1 VETLIRYNRD
11 LRIDFFRGI
20 ALWCIFID
28 HLMIG
33 NLRLITLKQYG
44 FCDAAEWFIL
54 LSGILAGIAYER
66 AWMRDGL
73 RAARLKIARRAFAIY
88 RTHVVI
94 YLLFLVEVGIVMGLL
109 HPGGF
114 LEMLYLDKP
123 GARSVPGIV
132 NAILLRDQPRFFDI
146 LPVYVLLLLLL
157 CVVLPLI
164 RRPRLLLGGSI
175 ALYLVA
181 NVFHLAI
188 KGTENWFLNPLAW
201 QLLFMIGVTTP
212 YIIKPKNYWRGWDWL
227 AAFFSLFGLLETHVP
242 HLVHRVPSALLLH
255 FEPDKTMLHPL
266 RLFSVLAYAW
276 LVWRFVPA
284 GARWLRSSWAKPIVL
299 LGQHPLEVFASSILF
314 SVLGDALLA
323 AYWGRTA
330 QILVQGLGTA
340 ALVAAAVVFA
350 ISASANQKDR
360 KPRIVSER
368 KADRESDL
376 VAV

>member
-1 VETLIRYNRD
+1 MQTLIRYNRD

-20 ALWCIFID
+20 AFWCIFID

-66 AWMRDGL
+66 AWTRDGL

-94 YLLFLVEVGIVMGLL
+94 YLLFLVEVGIVTGIL
-109 HPGGF
+109 HPAGF
-114 LEMLYLDKP
+114 LEMLYLNQP

-132 NAILLRDQPRFFDI
+132 NAVLLREQPRFFDI

-157 CVVLPLI
+157 SVVLPLV

-175 ALYLVA
+175 VLYAATNTL
-181 NVFHLAI
+181 HLAF

-201 QLLFMIGVTTP
+201 QLLFMIGVTAP
-212 YIIKPKNYWRGWDWL
+212 YILKAKNYWRGWDWM
-227 AAFFSLFGLLETHVP
+227 AALFSLFGLLETLVP
-242 HLVHRVPSALLLH
+242 HLAHHVPSALLLH

-266 RLFSVLAYAW
+266 RIVSVLSYAW
-276 LVWRFVPA
+276 LVWRYIPA
-284 GARWLRSSWAKPIVL
+284 GAQWMKSSWAKPIIL

-314 SVLGDALLA
+314 SVLGNALLT
-323 AYWGRTA
+323 AYWGRTS
-330 QILVQGLGTA
+330 QILVQALGTA
-340 ALVAAAVVFA
+340 ALLAAAAVFA
-350 ISASANQKDR
+350 MSASANQKDR
-360 KPRIVSER
+360 QARVISGR
-368 KADRESDL
+368 KEDRKSDL

>member
-1 VETLIRYNRD
+1 LVQTLIRYNRD

-66 AWMRDGL
+66 SWKRDGL
-73 RAARLKIARRAFAIY
+73 LAARLKIARRAFAIY
-88 RTHVVI
+88 RTHVI
-94 YLLFLVEVGIVMGLL
+94 MYLLFFVEAAILVGLL
-109 HPGGF
+109 HPAGF

-123 GARSVPGIV
+123 GARSVAGIV
-132 NAILLRDQPRFFDI
+132 NAILLRAQPRFFDI

-164 RRPRLLLGGSI
+164 HRPRLLLGGSI
-175 ALYLVA
+175 ALYVA
-181 NVFHLAI
+181 ANLFHLALR
-188 KGTENWFLNPLAW
+188 GTEGWFLNPLAW
-201 QLLFMIGVTTP
+201 QLLFMIGVTAP
-212 YIIKPKNYWRGWDWL
+212 YILKARGYWRGWDWL
-227 AAFFSLFGLLETHVP
+227 AALFSLFGSLETHVP
-242 HLVHRVPSALLLH
+242 HLAHRVPSALLLH

-266 RLFSVLAYAW
+266 RLISVLSYAW
-276 LVWRFVPA
+276 LVWRYIPA
-284 GARWLRSSWAKPIVL
+284 GAQWLRSSWAKPIVL
-299 LGQHPLEVFASSILF
+299 MGQHPLEVFASSVLY

-323 AYWGRTA
+323 AYWGWPA
-330 QILVQGLGTA
+330 QVLVQALGTG
-340 ALVAAAVVFA
+340 ALVATAAVFA
-350 ISASANQKDR
+350 ISASANQRDR
-360 KPRIVSER
+360 KPRTVGER
-368 KADRESDL
+368 KPDHANL